1 MFKNNSYK
9 IILGLG
15 KTGVSCAR
23 YLIKQGYQIAIA
35 DSRLTPP
42 NLEQFKQD
50 FPEVKIYL
58 GEFDYNILSQANE
71 LIISPGV
78 SNKEPTIAACI
89 KIGMSVV
96 SDIELFAR
104 ATKAPIIA
112 ITGSNGKS
120 TVTSLVGQMAQDAG
134 KKVKIGGNLGTPAL
148 DLLDPEAE
156 VYVLELS
163 SFQLDNTYSLKPAA
177 AVVLNISPDHMD
189 RYLDLNEYIASKQR
203 IYNNC
208 QIAIINLDDPVSYQ
222 GAKLPENIISFGI
235 SSVTVNPVA
244 ADFSLRSSKE
254 TQAKACGYQSYDRQ
268 SQESEKQTKKTYA
281 HQKFETLQAK
291 NLPTLKI
298 KGQHN
303 ISNAL
308 AALALGRAINLP
320 EASMRQT
327 LQEFPGLAHRCQW
340 VANIN
345 QVDWY
350 NDSKGT
356 NVGATKSAIEGLGT
370 DNQGKIIII
379 LGGIGK
385 DADFTQLQDV
395 ARQFVRT
402 AVLIGKD
409 AKLIQQALLGACK
422 IIHADSMQETVK
434 ICAQEARPHDIVLL
448 SPACAS
454 FDMFNDFEH
463 RGKIFIKEVNKLYD

>member
-1 MFKNNSYK
+1 MAKNNSCK

-23 YLIKQGYQIAIA
+23 YLIKQGCQIAIA
-35 DSRLTPP
+35 DSRLNPP
-42 NLEQFKQD
+42 NLAQFKQE
-50 FPEVKIYL
+50 FPGVKIYL
-58 GEFDYNILSQANE
+58 GGFDYNILSQADE

-89 KIGMSVV
+89 KAGISVI
-96 SDIELFAR
+96 SDIELFVRAAR
-104 ATKAPIIA
+104 APIIA

-148 DLLDPEAE
+148 DLLNPEAE
-156 VYVLELS
+156 LYILELS
-163 SFQLDNTYSLKPAA
+163 SFQLENTYSLKPAA

-189 RYLDLNEYIASKQR
+189 RYLDLDEYIAAKQR

-208 QIAIINLDDPVSYQ
+208 QTAIINLDDPVSYQ
-222 GAKLPENIISFGI
+222 GAKLPENIIPF
-235 SSVTVNPVA
+235 SVDFNESLGPVIA
-244 ADFSLRSSKE
+244 SVVCEAIQKDLWIASPHKQHE
-254 TQAKACGYQSYDRQ
+254 TRNDGAEVRNGKIT
-268 SQESEKQTKKTYA
+268 QTGRAIT
-281 HQKFETLQAK
+281 
-291 NLPTLKI
+291 NLPSLKI
-298 KGQHN
+298 KGKHN

-320 EASMRQT
+320 EESMRKT
-327 LQEFPGLAHRCQW
+327 LQEFPGLEHRCQW

-356 NVGATKSAIEGLGT
+356 NVGATQSAIEGLGA
-370 DNQGKIIII
+370 DNKGKIIII

-395 ARQFVRT
+395 VKRYVRV

-409 AKLIQQALLGACK
+409 AKLIEQALLGVCK
-422 IIHADSMQETVK
+422 LVHAESMHMAVK
-434 ICAQEARPHDIVLL
+434 ICSREAKPHDIVLL

-454 FDMFNDFEH
+454 FDMFDGFEH
-463 RGKIFIKEVNKLYD
+463 RGKVFTKETQELLK